1 MHQGLWNGFYAT
13 QGKYLQKT
21 STYTQVGKKMG
32 KEGRNC
38 ELSSDLNF
46 VSHQTPLNNFDETS
60 KRKTLS

>member
-1 MHQGLWNGFYAT
+1 MAFMLHRENTFRKPPHTHRW
-13 QGKYLQKT
+13 
-21 STYTQVGKKMG
+21 GKKMG
-32 KEGRNC
+32 KEGKNC